1 MVAIVGKSGEGKSTI
16 LKLINKSYSASDG
29 EILIDNY
36 NINTL
41 SEETIKNNISIVSQS
56 PYIFNLSIKENIKL
70 ANPQATD
77 KEIEDILTKKLLR
90 VILNLENTNS
100 VALNNS

>member
-1 MVAIVGKSGEGKSTI
+1 MEVVY
-16 LKLINKSYSASDG
+16 NVVY
-29 EILIDNY
+29 EIKDN
-36 NINTL
+36 L
-41 SEETIKNNISIVSQS
+41 EK
-56 PYIFNLSIKENIKL
+56 
-70 ANPQATD
+70 TD